1 VGASPALASKDS
13 RIRGG
18 YGLVALD
25 GGSAGTGS
33 CGKMS
38 R

>member
-1 VGASPALASKDS
+1 VGASPAFAAKDS
-13 RIRGG
+13 RIRSG
-18 YGLVALD
+18 YGLAAFD

>member
-13 RIRGG
+13 RIGGG
-18 YGLVALD
+18 YGLV
-25 GGSAGTGS
+25 GIEVGSAGTGGS
-33 CGKMS
+33 GKMS